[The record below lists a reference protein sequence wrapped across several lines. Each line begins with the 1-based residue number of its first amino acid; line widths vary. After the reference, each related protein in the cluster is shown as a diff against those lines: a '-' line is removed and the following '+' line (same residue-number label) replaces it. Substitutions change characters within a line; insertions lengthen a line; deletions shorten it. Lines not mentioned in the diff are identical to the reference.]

1 MKLNERILCQITHE
15 VFSLN
20 NHDERGFHYS
30 YPIIVDEIKCN
41 FQTRND
47 NHQRGYGN

>member
-1 MKLNERILCQITHE
+1 MKEYDVKLHTM
-15 VFSLN
+15 FFFTN

-30 YPIIVDEIKCN
+30 YPIIVEEIKCN